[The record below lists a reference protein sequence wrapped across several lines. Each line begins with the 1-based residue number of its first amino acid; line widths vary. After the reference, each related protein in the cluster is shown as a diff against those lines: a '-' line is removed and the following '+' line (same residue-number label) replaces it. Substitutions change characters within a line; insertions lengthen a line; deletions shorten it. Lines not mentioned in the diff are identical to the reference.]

1 MEFTAGSLFAS
12 LIIGSIGVGLF
23 LYGKR
28 QERWPQLIAGI
39 VLSVFPYFIASAG
52 WMVGIGA
59 AVIAALAIAL
69 RAGL

>member
-1 MEFTAGSLFAS
+1 MDFSAGSLFAS
-12 LIIGSIGVGLF
+12 LIIGAIGAGLF

-28 QERWPQLIAGI
+28 QQRMPQLIAGI
-39 VLSVFPYFIASAG
+39 VLSVYPYFVASVG

-59 AVIAALAIAL
+59 AVVAVLALAV